1 MVKRMNLR
9 EQLLDELGQRI
20 VKGDLKPNDTL
31 PKEADLSEEYGV
43 SRTII
48 REAIKGLQ
56 ARGLVESK
64 ARVGTTVRP
73 RKRWKLLDPDV
84 LRWSF
89 GSSRQAE
96 SLLHL
101 TEIRCVLEPAAA
113 QWAAQRATQKEM
125 DYIKTCFRELED
137 AVGDRDAWIKA
148 DVRLHD
154 SILLACHN
162 ELVEHLVSTLRS
174 VLLKSREAT
183 ILLMEQANT
192 EDTPD
197 PYVAATE
204 EALELHRVP
213 FEAIMQRDGDAA
225 YRGMRAILEW
235 VMTVIEQFFEQSG
248 HHHILHDLAPDGE
261 KDDR

>member
-1 MVKRMNLR
+1 MVRRMNLR

-20 VKGDLKPNDTL
+20 VKGELEPNDTL

-89 GSSRQAE
+89 ESNRQAE

-101 TEIRCVLEPAAA
+101 TEVRYVLEPAAA
-113 QWAAQRATQKEM
+113 QWAAQRATQEEIAH
-125 DYIKTCFRELED
+125 IKTCF
-137 AVGDRDAWIKA
+137 
-148 DVRLHD
+148 HD
-154 SILLACHN
+154 L
-162 ELVEHLVSTLRS
+162 
-174 VLLKSREAT
+174 EAT

-213 FEAIMQRDGDAA
+213 FEAIMERNGDAA
-225 YRGMRAILEW
+225 RQGMRAILEW
-235 VMTVIEQFFEQSG
+235 VMTVIERFFEQSG
-248 HHHILHDLAPDGE
+248 NRHVLHS
-261 KDDR
+261 